1 MSCVRRLWN
10 NRQRLSLRLTRTY
23 ALLFAAATLCLSL
36 CVYLVSRGYLLG
48 RRQSELQSSAENI
61 VDTYYEEIAEGGDP
75 TNPQLL
81 WEINPDESRA
91 LLLILPEGETLSSA
105 GYFDVF
111 AQEIPDSLK
120 HTAQYTQSDG
130 VRLMARE
137 RRILL
142 DGEILGTLAV
152 VQRLDRE
159 YDFLHMLLLLLR
171 GLNCLGSLLALA
183 IGRAT
188 AVRMLEPLNDIIR
201 RTRAIAPDAL
211 DERLALPPAQD
222 ELRLLTQTLN
232 DLLERVE
239 AAFERQRRFAQ
250 DASHEL
256 RTPLTVLQGN
266 ADLLARWGKEDPQVR
281 DRSIAAIQRQ
291 TDYMHRL
298 VESLLFLTRSDH
310 GVQALR
316 IEEIGL
322 PVFLEK
328 LIDERRETDAEHAY
342 RLVQT
347 EDIALRA
354 DETLLRQL
362 LLILLDN
369 AAKYTPAGGAIIL
382 SAEEDGE
389 DVCLRVQ
396 DTGCG
401 VPQEQL
407 QRIFERFY
415 RVDKARARQTGGT
428 GLGLAIASAIVDMH
442 GGDITAENAPDGG
455 LIVTARI
462 PVSK

>member
-10 NRQRLSLRLTRTY
+10 NRHCLSARLTRTY

-81 WEINPDESRA
+81 WELNPDESRA
-91 LLLILPEGETLSSA
+91 LTLLSPEGETLSSA
-105 GYFDVF
+105 GYFEVF
-111 AQEIPDSLK
+111 AQEIPECLK
-120 HTAQYTQSDG
+120 HTVQYTQSNG
-130 VRLMARE
+130 ARLMARE
-137 RRILL
+137 RKILL

-152 VQRLDRE
+152 VQRVDRE
-159 YDFLHMLLLLLR
+159 YDFLRMLLILLL
-171 GLNCLGSLLALA
+171 GLNLLGALAALA
-183 IGRAT
+183 IGRMT
-188 AVRMLEPLNDIIR
+188 AARMLAPLNDIIH

-232 DLLERVE
+232 DLLERVQ

-281 DRSIAAIQRQ
+281 DRCIAAIQRQ

-298 VESLLFLTRSDH
+298 VESLLFLTRGDH

-316 IEEIGL
+316 MEEIGL
-322 PVFLEK
+322 PAFLEE
-328 LIDERRETDAEHAY
+328 LMDERREMDAEHAY
-342 RLVQT
+342 RLVQPG
-347 EDIALRA
+347 DIALRA

-428 GLGLAIASAIVDMH
+428 GLGLAIASAIVSMH
-442 GGDITAENAPDGG
+442 GGDIMAQNAPDGG

-462 PVSK
+462 PASK

>member
-1 MSCVRRLWN
+1 MSCVRRPRSS
-10 NRQRLSLRLTRTY
+10 RQSLSVRLTRTY

-36 CVYLVSRGYLLG
+36 CVYLASRAYLLG
-48 RRQSELQSSAENI
+48 RRQSEMQSSTENI
-61 VDTYYEEIAEGGDP
+61 VNTYYEEIAEGGDP

-81 WEINPDESRA
+81 WELNPDESRT
-91 LLLILPEGETLSSA
+91 LILLSPDGESLSSA

-111 AQEIPDSLK
+111 AGEIPDCLA
-120 HTAQYTQSDG
+120 HTVQYRQSDG

-137 RRILL
+137 QTILV
-142 DGEILGTLAV
+142 DGDILGVLAV
-152 VQRLDRE
+152 LQRVDRE
-159 YDFLHMLLLLLR
+159 YDFLRMLLTLLL
-171 GLNCLGSLLALA
+171 GLNLLGALAALA

-188 AVRMLEPLNDIIR
+188 AARMLAPLNDIIC

-211 DERLALPPAQD
+211 DARLTLPPAQD

-232 DLLERVE
+232 DLLERVQ
-239 AAFERQRRFAQ
+239 AAFERQQRFAQ

-281 DRSIAAIQRQ
+281 DRCIAAIQRQ

-298 VESLLFLTRSDH
+298 VESLLFLTRGDH
-310 GVQALR
+310 GTQALR
-316 IEEIGL
+316 LEDIAL
-322 PVFLEK
+322 SPFLDE
-328 LIDERRETDAEHAY
+328 LMDERREMDAAHIYELKRAQE
-342 RLVQT
+342 LT
-347 EDIALRA
+347 LRA

-369 AAKYTPAGGAIIL
+369 AAKYTPHGGSITL
-382 SAEEDGE
+382 SAEKAENDI
-389 DVCLRVQ
+389 CLRVQ

-401 VPQEQL
+401 VPEAQL

-428 GLGLAIASAIVDMH
+428 GLGLAIAGAIVAMH
-442 GGDITAENAPDGG
+442 GGDIAAQNAPGGG
-455 LIVTARI
+455 LIVTVHI
-462 PVSK
+462 PA

>member
-1 MSCVRRLWN
+1 M
-10 NRQRLSLRLTRTY
+10 
-23 ALLFAAATLCLSL
+23 
-36 CVYLVSRGYLLG
+36 
-48 RRQSELQSSAENI
+48 
-61 VDTYYEEIAEGGDP
+61 
-75 TNPQLL
+75 
-81 WEINPDESRA
+81 
-91 LLLILPEGETLSSA
+91 
-105 GYFDVF
+105 
-111 AQEIPDSLK
+111 
-120 HTAQYTQSDG
+120 
-130 VRLMARE
+130 
-137 RRILL
+137 L

-159 YDFLHMLLLLLR
+159 YDFLHMLLLLLL
-171 GLNCLGSLLALA
+171 GLNCLGSLLTLA
-183 IGRAT
+183 IGRMT
-188 AVRMLEPLNDIIR
+188 AARMLAPLNDIIR

-211 DERLALPPAQD
+211 DERLALPSAQD
-222 ELRLLTQTLN
+222 ELRMLTQTLN

-281 DRSIAAIQRQ
+281 DRCIAAIQRQ

-462 PVSK
+462 PAAE